1 MVKHKSLYFL
11 YFTMYATLKQ
21 HIPIVYYKS
30 EIVEFYLNLLYL
42 CLLWILWFFERFF
55 FLLQYL
61 PIKIT
66 PIYKSF
72 CFGLQSNVLILG
84 CYYMP
89 GGRHST
95 VFKCSTTRQQKGFFV
110 HQVFI
115 LIFLSFSFVQLKINI
130 VDSEQKRIHK
140 IFKNL
145 KN

>member
-1 MVKHKSLYFL
+1 
-11 YFTMYATLKQ
+11 MYATLKQ
-21 HIPIVYYKS
+21 HILIVYYKS
-30 EIVEFYLNLLYL
+30 EIIEFYLNPLYL
-42 CLLWILWFFERFF
+42 CFLWISSFFEKKNT
-55 FLLQYL
+55 FLLRYL
-61 PIKIT
+61 PIELT
-66 PIYKSF
+66 PIYESF
-72 CFGLQSNVLILG
+72 CFGLQTNILILG

-89 GGRHST
+89 GERYST